1 MRYLLDTGIII
12 YWMKGNRSI
21 SNKIVSEG
29 FSNIASADISKAEL
43 YYGAY
48 KSQRTEANLAAIKNL
63 SERINFVPFNEPAQS
78 VFGMLKADLE
88 KKGTRLDDVDLM
100 IASTAIAFNLVLVTN
115 NTGHM
120 QRIPGIQIEN
130 WA

>member
-1 MRYLLDTGIII
+1 VRYLLDTDIII

-88 KKGTRLDDVDLM
+88 KKGTRLDDVNLM
-100 IASTAIAFNLVLVTN
+100 IASTAIAFNLVLITN

>member
-1 MRYLLDTGIII
+1 MAVYTIFFTL
-12 YWMKGNRSI
+12 S
-21 SNKIVSEG
+21 
-29 FSNIASADISKAEL
+29 ASADISKAEL